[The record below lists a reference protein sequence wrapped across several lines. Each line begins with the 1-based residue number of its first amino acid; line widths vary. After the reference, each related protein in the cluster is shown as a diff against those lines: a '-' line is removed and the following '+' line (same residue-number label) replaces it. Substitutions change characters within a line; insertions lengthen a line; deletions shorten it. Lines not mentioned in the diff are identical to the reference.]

1 MYFLQFWRLEV
12 QGEGSCICQGPLC
25 HTIHRQGQKGRKY
38 EREREREKERER
50 ERESE
55 RELES
60 FSSCGLSSSYFTLQ
74 FTPGPESPLALT

>member
-38 EREREREKERER
+38 EREREREKERVR
-50 ERESE
+50 E
-55 RELES
+55 
-60 FSSCGLSSSYFTLQ
+60 FLQ
-74 FTPGPESPLALT
+74 LWFIQLLLYPPVYTRA